1 MSEEHLVSGLA
12 GKSQTRVGWLLSP
25 SEFAADCLATLQK
38 PDLRSWAIGLHM
50 PDEVVRIMES
60 ELVPKGSIMG
70 LFTSPQGALFPV
82 VALQAGALQLR
93 ILLSLSDDRFQDW
106 FRQVLTAGEV
116 MLAMEVPETKQVAV
130 LATTCTKYPRH
141 EIEGY
146 INHCAD
152 LDSSKYLLDA
162 VGIAEF
168 LAETDSMP
176 STIPGFEVQS
186 VMLHL
191 VASDIGR
198 LATVTNS
205 TRRNEV
211 MH

>member
-1 MSEEHLVSGLA
+1 MSEKSLASELA

-25 SEFAADCLATLQK
+25 NEFAADCLATRQK

-50 PDEVVRIMES
+50 PDDVVRIMES
-60 ELVPKGSIMG
+60 DFVPKGSTMG

-93 ILLSLSDDRFQDW
+93 ILLSLSDDRFKDW
-106 FRQVLTAGEV
+106 FREVLTVGEV
-116 MLAMEVPETKQVAV
+116 MLAMEVPETRQVAV
-130 LATTCTKYPRH
+130 LATTCTTYPKH
-141 EIEGY
+141 EIESY

-152 LDSSKYLLDA
+152 LDSSAYVLDA
-162 VGIAEF
+162 VGLATF
-168 LAETDSMP
+168 LEGTDAMP

-191 VASDIGR
+191 VASNIGR
-198 LATVTNS
+198 LATVPVS
-205 TRRNEV
+205 VRENEV
-211 MH
+211 LH